1 MAVDE
6 LINDLMDLACR
17 GKGDLIV
24 CTMRYNSDKDRNYQD
39 EFSYAALNGEED
51 EEQVVMLH

>member
-1 MAVDE
+1 MTVDE
-6 LINDLMDLACR
+6 LINDLMNLACR

-24 CTMRYNSDKDRNYQD
+24 CTTRYNSDKDCNYQD
-39 EFSYAALNGEED
+39 EFSYAELNGEED